1 MAFPKVINVNGHK
14 LLATLPLLV
23 LTGVMIGCS
32 SKPTIPAS
40 ASLAPNT
47 AVAPGT
53 TVPVGQPPLQPSQ
66 QAPNQQAPDPQQQQA
81 QAPTITLPEGAS
93 IGVRLG
99 ETLDTHKNR
108 AGDRFLA
115 TLDEPLVV
123 DGKIVVPK
131 GASFTGRVDEC
142 KPSGRLKGRAVLSLS
157 LVAFDLDG
165 KHYRIDTSDSGRVSG
180 RHRRRNI
187 VLIAGGAGTG
197 ATIGAVAGGPVGAVV
212 GAGAGA
218 GTGTIV
224 AVVTGKKNVRIPVET
239 VMHFKLRAP
248 VDL

>member
-1 MAFPKVINVNGHK
+1 MHGYK
-14 LLATLPLLV
+14 LLATLPLIV
-23 LTGVMIGCS
+23 LAGVSVGCS
-32 SKPTIPAS
+32 SKPVIPPS
-40 ASLAPNT
+40 AALAPDT
-47 AVAPGT
+47 TVAPGT
-53 TVPVGQPPLQPSQ
+53 PGPQGQTPSQPAPPGQ
-66 QAPNQQAPDPQQQQA
+66 QAPNQYPPDNTQPQQA
-81 QAPTITLPEGAS
+81 ATITLPEGVS

-142 KPSGRLKGRAVLSLS
+142 KASGRLKGRAVLSLS
-157 LVAFDLDG
+157 LIAFDLDG